1 MMDTD
6 PNWTKYKGRIT
17 VAFFVNFLV
26 FGLISVFIGGDAING
41 NQDGVNYYLSAQG
54 TETAVHPLV
63 YYYSMTHAC
72 ITIGSFVLFFAFAIV
87 SRLSAR
93 PAA

>member
-1 MMDTD
+1 MDTD
-6 PNWTKYKGRIT
+6 PNWTKYKGRLI
-17 VAFFVNFLV
+17 VAIFVNFFA

-41 NQDGVNYYLSAQG
+41 SHDGVNYYLAAQG

-72 ITIGSFVLFFAFAIV
+72 ITIGTFLLFFAIMMV

-93 PAA
+93 PAP